1 MTSIEITV
9 KKGIFRSSGGSSPVV
24 TSQTKKRPGFPPRPI
39 GDGYALPRCVDAVN
53 AVALAGQIICGEAVA
68 AADVQNRGAVGRE
81 QPLDVFAEE
90 FVVEC
95 GLSIAP
101 AEFAV
106 VCCHGDRGIVRTQFP
121 QR

>member
-1 MTSIEITV
+1 MLERLTA
-9 KKGIFRSSGGSSPVV
+9 
-24 TSQTKKRPGFPPRPI
+24 KRI
-39 GDGYALPRCVDAVN
+39 GD
-53 AVALAGQIICGEAVA
+53 CGEAVA

>member
-1 MTSIEITV
+1 MYFWFFSAV
-9 KKGIFRSSGGSSPVV
+9 GAAA
-24 TSQTKKRPGFPPRPI
+24 RPATRRTLTNGRDSPPRPI

-53 AVALAGQIICGEAVA
+53 VVALAGQIICGEAVA